1 MSNGRWTF
9 YEAVTY
15 NREEDDMF
23 VKSKME
29 RNPITINP
37 EASFFEAQ
45 KLIREEGVRHLPV
58 VDKKGKLVGL
68 VTDRDIRE
76 AGPSDA
82 TLLSV
87 QEINYLLGKL
97 KVGGFMTPAEKLVT
111 VTPDTIIEKAVQLL
125 HDNKIGSLPVVDG
138 NKVVGIITET
148 DILELFVD
156 VVGLN
161 VRGTRITMLL
171 EDEPGKLFG
180 VLKVIKDQNIN
191 VISIISP
198 TLTFEGK
205 RMVVIRIKT
214 HEYEDVVKKLEKA
227 GYEIMNVTKWPSL

>member
-1 MSNGRWTF
+1 
-9 YEAVTY
+9 
-15 NREEDDMF
+15 MF

-37 EASFFEAQ
+37 DASFYEAR
-45 KLIREEGVRHLPV
+45 KLIHEEGIRHLPV
-58 VDKKGKLVGL
+58 VDNKERLVGL

-82 TLLSV
+82 TLLSA

-97 KVGGFMTPAEKLVT
+97 KVGGLMTPAEKLIT
-111 VTPDTIIEKAVQLL
+111 ITPDTVIEKAVQLL
-125 HDNKIGSLPVVDG
+125 HDNKIGSLPVLDG
-138 NKVVGIITET
+138 NKLVGIITET
-148 DILELFVD
+148 DILGLFVD
-156 VVGLN
+156 VVGLT
-161 VRGTRITMLL
+161 VKGTRFTMLL
-171 EDEPGKLFG
+171 EDEPGQLFG
-180 VLKVIKDQNIN
+180 VLKVLKDRNIN

-214 HEYEDVVKKLEKA
+214 HEYEDIVKELEKA

>member
-1 MSNGRWTF
+1 
-9 YEAVTY
+9 
-15 NREEDDMF
+15 MF

-37 EASFFEAQ
+37 EASFYEAR
-45 KLIREEGVRHLPV
+45 KLIQEEGIRHLPV
-58 VDKKGKLVGL
+58 VDEKGKLVGI

-97 KVGGFMTPAEKLVT
+97 KVGGIMTPAEKLVI
-111 VTPDTIIEKAVQLL
+111 VQPDTLIEKAVQLL
-125 HDNKIGSLPVVDG
+125 HDHKIGSLPVVDG
-138 NKVVGIITET
+138 DKLVGIITET

-156 VVGLN
+156 VIGLN
-161 VRGTRITMLL
+161 VKGTRLTMRL
-171 EDEPGKLFG
+171 EDEPGTLFG
-180 VLKVIKDQNIN
+180 VLKIFKDHNIN
-191 VISIISP
+191 VISIITP

-205 RMVVIRIKT
+205 RTVVIRIKT
-214 HEYEDVVKKLEKA
+214 HEHEEVARDLEKA
-227 GYEIMNVTKWPSL
+227 GYEITHVTKWPPV

>member
-1 MSNGRWTF
+1 
-9 YEAVTY
+9 
-15 NREEDDMF
+15 
-23 VKSKME
+23 ME
-29 RNPITINP
+29 RNPVTISP
-37 EASFFEAQ
+37 DASFYDAR
-45 KLIREEGVRHLPV
+45 KLIREEGIRHLPV

-68 VTDRDIRE
+68 ITDRDIRE

-82 TLLSV
+82 TLLSA
-87 QEINYLLGKL
+87 QEINYLLEKL
-97 KVGGFMTPAEKLVT
+97 KVAGFMTPAEKLIT
-111 VTPDTIIEKAVQLL
+111 VTPDTVIEKAVQLL

-138 NKVVGIITET
+138 NDLVGIITET

-180 VLKVIKDQNIN
+180 VLKVIKDHNIN
-191 VISIISP
+191 VISVISP
-198 TLTFEGK
+198 TLTFEGR
-205 RMVVIRIKT
+205 RMVVIRMKS

-227 GYEIMNVTKWPSL
+227 GHEIMNVTKWPST

>member
-1 MSNGRWTF
+1 
-9 YEAVTY
+9 
-15 NREEDDMF
+15 MF
-23 VKSKME
+23 VKSTME

-37 EASFFEAQ
+37 EASFFEAR
-45 KLIREEGVRHLPV
+45 KLIREEGIRHLPV
-58 VDKKGKLVGL
+58 VDNKERLVGL

-97 KVGGFMTPAEKLVT
+97 KVGGLMTPAEKLIT
-111 VTPDTIIEKAVQLL
+111 ITPDTVIEKAVQLL
-125 HDNKIGSLPVVDG
+125 HDNKIGSLPVLDG
-138 NKVVGIITET
+138 NKLVGIITET
-148 DILELFVD
+148 DILGLFVD

-161 VRGTRITMLL
+161 VKGTRLTMLL
-171 EDEPGKLFG
+171 EDEPGQLFG
-180 VLKVIKDQNIN
+180 VLKVFKDRNIN

-214 HEYEDVVKKLEKA
+214 HEYEDIVKELEKA
-227 GYEIMNVTKWPSL
+227 GYETMNVTKWPSL

>member
-1 MSNGRWTF
+1 ML
-9 YEAVTY
+9 
-15 NREEDDMF
+15 

-37 EASFFEAQ
+37 EASFYEAR
-45 KLIREEGVRHLPV
+45 KLIREEGIRHLPV
-58 VDKKGKLVGL
+58 VDEKGKLVGI

-97 KVGGFMTPAEKLVT
+97 KVGGIMTPAEKLVI
-111 VTPDTIIEKAVQLL
+111 VQPDTLIEKAVQLL
-125 HDNKIGSLPVVDG
+125 HDHKIGSLPVVDG
-138 NKVVGIITET
+138 DKLVGIITET

-161 VRGTRITMLL
+161 VKGTRVTMLL
-171 EDEPGKLFG
+171 EDEPGTLLG
-180 VLKVIKDQNIN
+180 VLKIFKDHNIN
-191 VISIISP
+191 VISIITP

-205 RMVVIRIKT
+205 RTVVIRIKT
-214 HEYEDVVKKLEKA
+214 HEHEEVVRDLEKA
-227 GYEIMNVTKWPSL
+227 GYEITHVTKWPSV

>member
-1 MSNGRWTF
+1 
-9 YEAVTY
+9 
-15 NREEDDMF
+15 MF

-37 EASFFEAQ
+37 EVSFFEAQ

-58 VDKKGKLVGL
+58 VDNKGKLVGL

-111 VTPDTIIEKAVQLL
+111 VAPDTIIERAVQLL
-125 HDNKIGSLPVVDG
+125 HDNKIGSLPVLDG
-138 NKVVGIITET
+138 NKLVGIITET
-148 DILELFVD
+148 DILGLFVD

-161 VRGTRITMLL
+161 VKGTRFTMLL
-171 EDEPGKLFG
+171 EDEPGQLFG
-180 VLKVIKDQNIN
+180 VLKVFKDRNIN

-214 HEYEDVVKKLEKA
+214 HEYEDIVKELEKA